1 MMGSFS
7 YTAKDSLGRLIS
19 GSLDTQSRKTAVS
32 VLKKKGYFLLSVESQ
47 GRLLT
52 ACRRQLGQGRFS
64 IGQRAMFTQ
73 QLATLLAAGMHL
85 SIALKTLTSQADN
98 KKFAAIIEQ
107 LHHDIEGSSSLSAA
121 MSKHP
126 RAFPAVYTAI
136 VRAAEETG
144 MLSETLSNLSR
155 QLKAQASVNRR
166 IRSAMTYPIF
176 LLAVGGMVV
185 TVLMSFV
192 MPRFVE
198 LFINAEQQLPL
209 PTQILIGSIELVK
222 RYWWLLLSLP
232 VGLVS
237 LFWLLWRQENT
248 RLSIDGFLLRIPL
261 IGSLNRELQLARF
274 ARTLGVLLT
283 GGVRIIDAL
292 GIVQKTSANRAFSQG
307 IAGAA
312 EKIAKGTS
320 LAKAIKG
327 QKYFSGVMANMV
339 AVGQESGTLPEML
352 LEVADIYDQESE
364 TVIGTITNLLGPI
377 MIIFLGLLIGFVVLA
392 ILLPIFETGTIIG

>member
-1 MMGSFS
+1 MGSFS

-19 GSLDTQSRKTAVS
+19 GSLETQSRKTAVS

-47 GRLLT
+47 SRLLT

-274 ARTLGVLLT
+274 ARTLGALLT

-292 GIVQKTSANRAFSQG
+292 GIVQKTSANRAFSRG

-312 EKIAKGTS
+312 EKIAKGIS
-320 LAKAIKG
+320 LAKAIEG

>member
-1 MMGSFS
+1 MGSFS